1 VIKADGREIA
11 DLARSLQKTARD
23 VPAAFDQVAQRVA
36 KQTGPIAVDEI
47 TAIYNLSDKRTESA
61 ISARAQGPVIFTIAK
76 SRGVTLKEFGGEK
89 YAKGYQ
95 AQIKRGKPRRVRG
108 GFTAKAKYTGELPF
122 KRVGKSRYP
131 IKVLYGPKVSSMIRN
146 REVAPRFAVRQAGV
160 ARAELTRQMLDKLDR
175 M

>member
-1 VIKADGREIA
+1 MIKADTKEIA

-23 VPAAFDQVAQRVA
+23 VPAAFEQVAQRVA
-36 KQTGPIAVDEI
+36 KQTGPVAVDEI
-47 TAIYNLSDKRTESA
+47 TAIYGLSEKRAQSA
-61 ISARAQGPVIFTIAK
+61 ISTRAQGPVIFTVAK

-89 YAKGYQ
+89 YAKGYR
-95 AQIKRGKPRRVRG
+95 AQIKRGKFRNVRG
-108 GFTAKAKYTGELPF
+108 GFTAKAKFTGDLPF

-146 REVAPRFAVRQAGV
+146 REVAPRFAVRQAGI
-160 ARAELTRQMLDKLDR
+160 ARTELTRQMLGKLDR